1 MVNATIAGA
10 FWSADVRA
18 QWPCK
23 PPMSTKHAPSLF
35 IVSDGRGETGAS
47 VLEAALVQFQG
58 EPHHI
63 LREANVRTK
72 ERVVEIIAA
81 AREVHGVVF
90 YTLVEQQTRRALQES
105 AAQHGVP
112 VVDILGP
119 VFSALHDTFGRKPG
133 SQPGLLYARGRERFD
148 RLDAVD
154 YTLEHDDGCRH
165 NQLGNADV
173 VLVGVSRS
181 GKSST
186 CFFLALQG
194 VKAAN
199 VPFVPGRALPPE
211 LIALPKERLIG
222 LVVNPNRLIALRQA
236 RAKHF
241 GLDAGN
247 AYTDA
252 EKVRQEARDAHRL
265 CLLHDWRTIDV
276 SYMAVEEIA
285 REVMHL
291 CGLPERSLGY

>member
-1 MVNATIAGA
+1 MPA
-10 FWSADVRA
+10 R
-18 QWPCK
+18 
-23 PPMSTKHAPSLF
+23 HAPTLY
-35 IVSDGRGETGAS
+35 IVSDGRGETGAA

-58 EPHHI
+58 ETHHI
-63 LREANVRTK
+63 LRESNVRTK
-72 ERVVEIIAA
+72 GRVVEIIAA

-90 YTLVEQQTRRALQES
+90 YTLVEQETRRALQES

-154 YTLEHDDGCRH
+154 YALKHDDGCH
-165 NQLGNADV
+165 HDQLGNADV

-199 VPFVPGRALPPE
+199 VPFVPGLTLPPE
-211 LIALPKERLIG
+211 LIALPGERVIG
-222 LVVNPNRLIALRQA
+222 LVVNPSRLIALREA
-236 RAKHF
+236 RAKHY
-241 GLDAGN
+241 GLDAGKG
-247 AYTDA
+247 YTDA

-265 CLLHDWRTIDV
+265 CVLHEWRTIDV

-291 CGLPERSLGY
+291 CGLTGRSLG

>member
-1 MVNATIAGA
+1 M
-10 FWSADVRA
+10 
-18 QWPCK
+18 PK
-23 PPMSTKHAPSLF
+23 KHAPRLF
-35 IVSDGRGETGAS
+35 IVSDGRGDTGAS

-58 EPHHI
+58 ETHHI

-72 ERVVEIIAA
+72 KRVIEIIAA
-81 AREVHGVVF
+81 ARETHGVVF
-90 YTLVEQQTRRALQES
+90 YTLVRQETRRALQES
-105 AAQHGVP
+105 AAQYGVP

-133 SQPGLLYARGRERFD
+133 SQPGLLYAKGRERFD

-154 YTLEHDDGCRH
+154 YTLQHDDGCH
-165 NQLGNADV
+165 CNQLGNADV

-186 CFFLALQG
+186 CFFLALHG

-199 VPFVPGRALPPE
+199 VPFVPGQTLPPE
-211 LIALPKERLIG
+211 LIALPKERVIG
-222 LVVNPNRLIALRQA
+222 LVVNPNRLIALREA
-236 RAKHF
+236 RAKHY
-241 GLDAGN
+241 GLDAGS

-252 EKVRQEARDAHRL
+252 ENVRQEARDAHRL

-291 CGLPERSLGY
+291 CGPPERSLG

>member
-1 MVNATIAGA
+1 MPA
-10 FWSADVRA
+10 R
-18 QWPCK
+18 P
-23 PPMSTKHAPSLF
+23 APTLY
-35 IVSDGRGETGAS
+35 IVSDGRGDTGAS

-58 EPHHI
+58 ESHRI
-63 LREANVRTK
+63 LREANVRSK
-72 ERVVEIIAA
+72 ERVLAIIAA

-90 YTLVEQQTRRALQES
+90 YTLVEQQTRLALQES

-154 YTLEHDDGCRH
+154 YTLEHDDGRHH
-165 NQLGNADV
+165 NQLANADV

-199 VPFVPGRALPPE
+199 VPFVPGQILPPE
-211 LIALPKERLIG
+211 LIALPRERVIG
-222 LVVNPNRLIALRQA
+222 LVVNPSRLIALREA

-252 EKVRQEARDAHRL
+252 EKVRQEVRDAHRL

-285 REVMHL
+285 REVVHL
-291 CGLPERSLGY
+291 RGLPERSLG

>member
-1 MVNATIAGA
+1 MPA
-10 FWSADVRA
+10 R
-18 QWPCK
+18 P
-23 PPMSTKHAPSLF
+23 APTLY
-35 IVSDGRGETGAS
+35 IVSDGRGDTGAS

-58 EPHHI
+58 ESHRI
-63 LREANVRTK
+63 LREANVRSK
-72 ERVVEIIAA
+72 ERVLAIIAA

-90 YTLVEQQTRRALQES
+90 YTLVEQQTRLALQES

-154 YTLEHDDGCRH
+154 YTLEHDDGRHH
-165 NQLGNADV
+165 NQLANADV

-199 VPFVPGRALPPE
+199 VPFVPGQSLPPE
-211 LIALPKERLIG
+211 LIALPRERVIG
-222 LVVNPNRLIALRQA
+222 LVVNPSRLIALREA

-252 EKVRQEARDAHRL
+252 EKVRQEVRDAHRL

-285 REVMHL
+285 REVVHL
-291 CGLPERSLGY
+291 RGLPERSLG

>member
-1 MVNATIAGA
+1 
-10 FWSADVRA
+10 
-18 QWPCK
+18 
-23 PPMSTKHAPSLF
+23 MSTRHAPTLY
-35 IVSDGRGETGAS
+35 IVSDGRGDTGAG

-58 EPHHI
+58 ETHHI

-90 YTLVEQQTRRALQES
+90 YTLVEQETRRALQES

-148 RLDAVD
+148 RMDAVD
-154 YTLEHDDGCRH
+154 YTLAHDDGCH
-165 NQLGNADV
+165 QSQLGNADV

-181 GKSST
+181 GKSSA

-199 VPFVPGRALPPE
+199 VPFVPGLAVPAELVALPN
-211 LIALPKERLIG
+211 ERVIG
-222 LVVNPNRLIALRQA
+222 LVVNPSRLIALRGA
-236 RAKHF
+236 RAQHY
-241 GLDAGN
+241 GLDADN

-291 CGLPERSLGY
+291 RGLPGRALG